1 LALLGILVVIISGG
15 LLASWTVALN
25 TRVLIQSLLA
35 SILIIAALGY
45 AGSGALITEAMSA
58 MGVSPWKFT
67 LTVGG
72 ELLAG
77 ALLALYLPRIGKR

>member
-1 LALLGILVVIISGG
+1 
-15 LLASWTVALN
+15 
-25 TRVLIQSLLA
+25 
-35 SILIIAALGY
+35 
-45 AGSGALITEAMSA
+45 MSA